1 MSDATTSVS
10 PLALARAAARAA
22 RGVDGV
28 VDLNA
33 GSVGEFAT
41 YGGGERE
48 PGVRAVVGG
57 RPRIALRLV
66 VAFGRPLPE
75 LTDDVRSR
83 VQDAAVGLLG
93 GSRPTV
99 DVHVV
104 DVALPG
110 TPAVPPTTSVPPA
123 TTATP
128 AATPTSTSTAGATP
142 GRATTAAP
150 GTAGTAVP
158 APGPTVPVT
167 PASER

>member
-1 MSDATTSVS
+1 VSDATTSVS
-10 PLALARAAARAA
+10 PLALARAAAQAA
-22 RGVDGV
+22 RGVGGV

-75 LTDDVRSR
+75 LTDEVRSR
-83 VQDAAVGLLG
+83 VQDAAAGLLG

-128 AATPTSTSTAGATP
+128 AVTPTST
-142 GRATTAAP
+142 
-150 GTAGTAVP
+150 GTAGTVP
-158 APGPTVPVT
+158 PGPRTATPVTATPIT